1 MINLNKKGFKIILGI
16 LVISIMLLI
25 IGTTNVHATNKL
37 YVENMLTHTQRLA
50 ADVDGD
56 GFITKKDNLKT
67 LSLGLGFS
75 AGVMIFISFMDILPG
90 AKELLKVNFP
100 HSFEWLVFAGFW
112 DLLYLLL

>member
-56 GFITKKDNLKT
+56 CEITINDVT
-67 LSLGLGFS
+67 TIIGMALGKIKL
-75 AGVMIFISFMDILPG
+75 
-90 AKELLKVNFP
+90 
-100 HSFEWLVFAGFW
+100 
-112 DLLYLLL
+112 